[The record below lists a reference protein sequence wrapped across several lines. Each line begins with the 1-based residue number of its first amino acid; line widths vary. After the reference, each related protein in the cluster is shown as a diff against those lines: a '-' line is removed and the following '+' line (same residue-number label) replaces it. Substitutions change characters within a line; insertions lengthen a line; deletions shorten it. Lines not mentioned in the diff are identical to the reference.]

1 MSMITSNDLR
11 AGNAIIYEGN
21 LYQVLDTSQ
30 NKTAQRQ
37 MIIKAKVRN
46 MRTGSVTE
54 LTFIGGDKLVQ
65 AIIDK
70 REMQYLYDAGDALV
84 FMDGETFE
92 QLEIEKSR
100 LEWELNFIKENS
112 DVTVVFYESE
122 VLGVNLPDKIALT
135 VIEAEPAV
143 KGDTAT
149 NAQKNAKVETG
160 LDVRVPLFISE
171 GEVILIST
179 ADGKYSGRA

>member
-1 MSMITSNDLR
+1 MITSNDLR
-11 AGNAIIYEGN
+11 SGNAIIYEGN
-21 LYQVLDTSQ
+21 LYQVIDTSQ

-46 MRTGSVTE
+46 MRTGSVVE
-54 LTFIGGDKLVQ
+54 LTFIGGDKLEQ

-84 FMDGETFE
+84 FMDGETYE
-92 QLEIEKSR
+92 QIEIDKSR
-100 LEWELNFIKENS
+100 LEWEMNFIKENG
-112 DVTVVFYESE
+112 DVTVVFYENE
-122 VLGVNLPDKIALT
+122 VLGVNLPDKIALK

-143 KGDTAT
+143 KGDTAN

-160 LDVRVPLFISE
+160 LEVRVPLFIGE
-171 GEVILIST
+171 GEIILINT
-179 ADGKYSGRA
+179 TDGKYSGRA

>member
-1 MSMITSNDLR
+1 MITSNDLR

-179 ADGKYSGRA
+179 VDGKYSGRA